1 MVHRQWYVGI
11 GAYTSRL
18 VWAEQKKMILF
29 FYITVNPKHTNHI
42 YFLDIFILF
51 LWKIKFDISCESSHM
66 KYQDLFGSFKQGQK
80 LKMPAA
86 NFVWIFKG

>member
-29 FYITVNPKHTNHI
+29 FYIIANPKHTI
-42 YFLDIFILF
+42 TSTIWMY
-51 LWKIKFDISCESSHM
+51 
-66 KYQDLFGSFKQGQK
+66 SFCFHGK
-80 LKMPAA
+80 
-86 NFVWIFKG
+86 